1 MAGHIAKNGVISPF
15 KGGKLPKINYVVA
28 IATTLLVAGTGVY
41 TIGQVRSAKLEK
53 EQAAVVTPPEIKLVT
68 ALGRLEPVGEVVKL
82 SAPSSIDG
90 TKINQILV
98 KEGDRVKIG
107 QAIAILDSRDRLQA
121 ALEQAQEQV
130 RVAKANLDK
139 VKAGAK
145 QGEIEAQQAT
155 IARLETERKS
165 EIEAQQATIAR
176 LEAERKNDITA
187 QQATIDR
194 LEAEQKNEIEAQ
206 QAIVARLAA
215 EKKNDIAAQQ
225 ATIARLQ
232 AEFRNAQL
240 EYQRYEKLYQEGAFS
255 ASVRDSKRLNLDTA
269 QQRINEAKANLDR
282 ITSANTEQI
291 QEAKANLNRTI
302 SSKIQQINEA
312 KANLNRTI
320 SVKAQQLNEAKAN
333 LNRIISGEQ
342 QQIQEAKANLDRI
355 VEIRPE
361 DIAAAAAELSKSEA
375 AVKQAKAN
383 LDNAYVRSP
392 RDAQILKIHARSG
405 EIVTSEGIAELGE
418 TNQMYAVAEVY
429 ESDINKIKIGQ
440 QAQVTSDSIPGELQ
454 GTVEQIGLQV
464 KKQNVINTDTSANI
478 DSRIIEVKVRLDSP
492 SSQKVAGLT
501 NLQVKV
507 AISL

>member
-1 MAGHIAKNGVISPF
+1 MAGNTAKNRPIPLF
-15 KGGKLPKINYVVA
+15 KVSNFPKITYAVA
-28 IATTLLVAGTGVY
+28 IGTTLLVAGTAVY
-41 TIGQVRSAKLEK
+41 TIGQVRSDRLEK
-53 EQAAVVTPPEIKLVT
+53 EQAAVVTAPEIKLVT

-98 KEGDRVKIG
+98 KEGDRVKTG
-107 QAIAILDSRDRLQA
+107 EAIAILDSRDRLQA
-121 ALEQAQEQV
+121 ALEQAREQV

-145 QGEIEAQQAT
+145 QGEIEAQKAT

-187 QQATIDR
+187 QKATIDR
-194 LEAEQKNEIEAQ
+194 LEAEQKNETEAQ
-206 QAIVARLAA
+206 QAIVARLTA
-215 EKKNDIAAQQ
+215 EQKNDIAAQQ

-232 AEFRNAQL
+232 AEFRNAQI

-282 ITSANTEQI
+282 ITSANSEQI
-291 QEAKANLNRTI
+291 QEAQANLNRTI

-312 KANLNRTI
+312 RANLNRTI

-342 QQIQEAKANLDRI
+342 EQIQEAKANLDRI
-355 VEIRPE
+355 VEIRPQ
-361 DIAAAAAELSKSEA
+361 DIAAAAAELSKAEA

-383 LDNAYVRSP
+383 LDLAYVRSP

-440 QAQVTSDSIPGELQ
+440 PSRITSDSIPGELQ

-464 KKQNVINTDTSANI
+464 KKQNVINADPSANI
-478 DSRIIEVKVRLDSP
+478 DSRIIEVKVRLNAAD
-492 SSQKVAGLT
+492 SQKVAGLT